1 VKVERGSWK
10 VRCWSLIQSRLHEV
24 HFRGRKFYKLGRDV
38 TPYLLFNYFWLSLE
52 SFI

>member
-1 VKVERGSWK
+1 MA
-10 VRCWSLIQSRLHEV
+10 
-24 HFRGRKFYKLGRDV
+24 GRNDVAIAAALQAV

>member
-1 VKVERGSWK
+1 VEQQQTVKTNLVENDSSKTKEQLQNKK
-10 VRCWSLIQSRLHEV
+10 VSKNDTSS
-24 HFRGRKFYKLGRDV
+24 V